1 MVSFK
6 NVYFIDNMSYRIMYD
21 WYPSTKRH
29 EKDAC
34 LQGLLLKITIR
45 QIHAL
50 IKKRIF
56 TEVFCTH
63 DR

>member
-6 NVYFIDNMSYRIMYD
+6 NVYFIDNMSYRIVYD

-34 LQGLLLKITIR
+34 LQGLLLKITIG

-50 IKKRIF
+50 I
-56 TEVFCTH
+56 
-63 DR
+63 